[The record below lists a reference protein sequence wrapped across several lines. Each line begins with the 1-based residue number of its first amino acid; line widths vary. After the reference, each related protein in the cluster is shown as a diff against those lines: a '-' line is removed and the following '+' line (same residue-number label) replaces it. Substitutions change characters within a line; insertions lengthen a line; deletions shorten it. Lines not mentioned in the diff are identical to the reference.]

1 MSSRITN
8 VRLSVCVSKTFRES
22 SVLIREQSII
32 IREHAHKFTQLELLK
47 LRIVSTKA
55 QIIFRFDMT
64 MQNIEN
70 TLEKCLKI
78 EHLEF
83 MKFYDD
89 KLSLKYEI

>member
-1 MSSRITN
+1 
-8 VRLSVCVSKTFRES
+8 
-22 SVLIREQSII
+22 
-32 IREHAHKFTQLELLK
+32 
-47 LRIVSTKA
+47 
-55 QIIFRFDMT
+55 MT

-89 KLSLKYEI
+89 KLSLKYEIWPLLYLSKKLNANQIIYCEAQV